1 MPEKE
6 KLYLVSYDIS
16 NTKTRNKIADTLKNY
31 GQRVQYSVFE
41 CRLTEKRWKSM
52 YSQLVKMP
60 FEDEDSIRLYP
71 LCENCS
77 TKIRIIGTSQKTK
90 NPSNIIIV

>member
-1 MPEKE
+1 MTLLPEKE

-60 FEDEDSIRLYP
+60 FEDEDS
-71 LCENCS
+71 
-77 TKIRIIGTSQKTK
+77 
-90 NPSNIIIV
+90 NPFIPAL

>member
-6 KLYLVSYDIS
+6 RLYLVSYDIS
-16 NTKTRNKIADTLKNY
+16 NTKTRNKIADTLKNF

-60 FEDEDSIRLYP
+60 LENEDSIRLYP

-77 TKIRIIGTSQKTK
+77 LKIRIIGTSGEPK
-90 NPSNIIIV
+90 NPSNIIII